1 MISTNFD
8 CLFMK
13 NVQTKCGQFKC
24 KTIPDLY
31 ILMSINVRNFY
42 FYAGPE
48 IVYDIC
54 IFPTK
59 LPYSIFDAKKKM
71 LGKFLEYS
79 KYTKELH
86 SDKMCCIRYANGN
99 TAFFERC

>member
-1 MISTNFD
+1 
-8 CLFMK
+8 MK

-48 IVYDIC
+48 IVYDISYK
-54 IFPTK
+54 IA
-59 LPYSIFDAKKKM
+59 IFDIRCQKENA
-71 LGKFLEYS
+71 GKISRIQQIHQRITL
-79 KYTKELH
+79 
-86 SDKMCCIRYANGN
+86 R
-99 TAFFERC
+99 